1 MRTQAVDQAGRG
13 GLVLAGCVPRPV
25 LVAVPAKNEAAEL
38 AGCLS
43 ALAQQDGAVDG
54 VVICL
59 NDCTDDS
66 AAVIRDVAG
75 VLPYRLHVIDISLPP
90 DLACAGLARR
100 IAMDRAAALAGDDG
114 IILTTDADGRVPPD
128 WVSGNVAAIARGAD
142 AVAGRAEI
150 EPLGARLI
158 PRHLH
163 ATDARECA
171 YAALLDE
178 IRSVLDGDPADPWPR
193 HAEHCG
199 ASIGVTV
206 AAYRRAG
213 GMPAVPLAE
222 DRAFFDRLRAVDARI
237 RHAPQVRV
245 VVSARLQGRAPGG
258 MADTMRRRMVQMDA
272 FLDAD
277 LEPARDAARRAW
289 LRGKL
294 RRMWQ
299 AGTGPWG
306 ELRRI
311 ATHLQIPAAELASR
325 FALRVDTPCIGAG
338 GQAPACSVPD
348 QIAAGSSPGP
358 GPVLQTHQQDEP
370 QYFGAAWAWVE
381 RHRLP
386 RRRVPLHDLPAET
399 LRAARILGWLRR
411 AADPAG
417 TRLPVAAE

>member
-1 MRTQAVDQAGRG
+1 MWTQAVDQGGKAGAGR
-13 GLVLAGCVPRPV
+13 VSRPV

-43 ALAQQDGAVDG
+43 ALAAQRDGAVDG

-66 AAVIRDVAG
+66 AAVIHDAAG
-75 VLPYRLHVIDISLPP
+75 TLPYRIHVIDVSFPSA
-90 DLACAGLARR
+90 LACAGLARR
-100 IAMDRAAALAGDDG
+100 LAMDRAADLAGPDG

-158 PRHLH
+158 PQHLH
-163 ATDARECA
+163 AIDARECA

-178 IRSVLDGDPADPWPR
+178 IRSLLDEDPDDPWPR

-199 ASIGVTV
+199 ASIAVTV
-206 AAYRRAG
+206 PAYRRAG

-245 VVSARLQGRAPGG
+245 MVSARLLGRAPGG
-258 MADTMRRRMVQMDA
+258 MADTMRRRMVQVDA

-277 LEPARDAARRAW
+277 LEPAFDAARRAW
-289 LRGKL
+289 LCGRL

-299 AGTGPWG
+299 AGVAPRHALGQVA
-306 ELRRI
+306 R
-311 ATHLQIPAAELASR
+311 HLQIPAEELTTR
-325 FALRVDTPCIGAG
+325 FALQVDTACVDTRRPTA
-338 GQAPACSVPD
+338 ACSAPL
-348 QIAAGSSPGP
+348 QAADGSLSGS
-358 GPVLQTHQQDEP
+358 GPVFHLHGRNGRP
-370 QYFGAAWAWVE
+370 YFGAAWAWVE

-399 LRAARILGWLRR
+399 RRAARILDRLRR

-417 TRLPVAAE
+417 MRLPVAAE